1 MYHTVQDSHAYK
13 SADCGNKS
21 GHFFR
26 LRDCKKKVPCGHTKA
41 ASIDTDVLASSSVE
55 NCLREL
61 KTPMVQV

>member
-1 MYHTVQDSHAYK
+1 MVTSLVIFSDSEIA
-13 SADCGNKS
+13 
-21 GHFFR
+21 
-26 LRDCKKKVPCGHTKA
+26 KKKVPCGHTKA